1 MATHDPALD
10 AEAVELHALI
20 ASDEPYQRL
29 FRVRQARWRTANGLP
44 VGLHRGAPLGSRIA
58 MPYARD
64 HLANYLTDNVRAV
77 VRAEVVEGDRSR
89 GKLYGA
95 PRIYADALS
104 SQPMCFNLFGE
115 LTLDLDLASRA
126 LSVLVG
132 DTVRATRIAFE
143 HSPGRGD
150 ARFTADRSAFDVYVE
165 YLRGERRGFLGIEV
179 KYHES
184 LKDSPGTHRARYDE
198 IAAAMGAFRSD
209 AVERWRA
216 RPLQQIW
223 RDHLLAG
230 SLRLDRASGFDEG
243 AFVFLYPS
251 ENTRCRAAVAA
262 YQDCLTAR
270 CSSFLP
276 WTLEDV
282 CAALRDADAGAW
294 LEAFERRYLGAR
306 DGGALGSAP

>member
-10 AEAVELHALI
+10 AEAVALHALI
-20 ASDEPYQRL
+20 ASDEPYQRQ
-29 FRVRQARWRTANGLP
+29 FRVRQARWRAAHGLP
-44 VGLHRGAPLGSRIA
+44 VGLHRGAPLGSRIE
-58 MPYARD
+58 MPFARD

-77 VRAEVVEGDRSR
+77 VRDEVVEGDRTR
-89 GKLYGA
+89 GKLYGE
-95 PRIYADALS
+95 PRIYADTLS

-115 LTLDLDLASRA
+115 LTLDLGLASRA
-126 LSVLVG
+126 FSRLLG
-132 DTVRATRIAFE
+132 DVVRVTRIEFE

-150 ARFTADRSAFDVYVE
+150 PRFTADRSAFDVYIE
-165 YLRGERRGFLGIEV
+165 YLRGEQRGFFGIEV

-184 LKDSPGTHRARYDE
+184 LKDSPGEHRARYDE

-209 AVERWRA
+209 AMERLRA

-230 SLRLDRASGFDEG
+230 SLRLDHASGFDEG
-243 AFVFLYPS
+243 SFVFLHPL

-262 YQDCLTAR
+262 YQDCLAGT

-282 CAALRDADAGAW
+282 CQALRDADAGAW
-294 LEAFERRYLGAR
+294 LEAFSVRYLGSG
-306 DGGALGSAP
+306 DGGAPGSAP